1 MTWEDIFQLNIR
13 GLFERQGET
22 MKVAF
27 LSREYPPDSAW
38 GGIATV
44 YHTLAHALVGRGHEV
59 HVICQAAS
67 KPRDFIDN
75 SVFVHR
81 VGTNPKRY
89 SAVARIDYSI
99 RAWLKLRDVIKQH
112 DIEVVEAAYWGA
124 EAFLYSLKRRTPL
137 VVRIATSASDILR
150 AKTYSGIKELLSLKL
165 LSYLEDFSAKR
176 ADLIVANSRYMYT
189 SVLERLHIDPDRVDI
204 VQHAIDT
211 EKYRFVES
219 DIRERLAI
227 PREVPLVL
235 FVGRLEARKG
245 VHILCQAIPPILRS
259 APTVRFVLVGR
270 DTNTAPDGG
279 SVKSYVNEQA
289 RNNGFGG
296 NLVFIDFLPED
307 ELPKLY
313 SACDLVISPSLHE
326 SFGLVV
332 VEAMAC
338 GKPVVATS
346 TGIVPELGLDG
357 KGGIVVE
364 PGDAVGLAE
373 ATIKMLSLDEK
384 DRKLIAEKNRELV
397 ETGFSIPAWVD
408 KVIEVYGKALSKGRR
423 S

>member
-1 MTWEDIFQLNIR
+1 
-13 GLFERQGET
+13 

-44 YHTLAHALVGRGHEV
+44 YHTLACALAARGHEV

-67 KPRDFIDN
+67 EPQDFIDN
-75 SVFVHR
+75 GVFVHK

-89 SAVARIDYSI
+89 SAMARINYSI
-99 RAWLKLRDVIKQH
+99 HAWLKLKDVIKQH
-112 DIEVVEAAYWGA
+112 DIEIVEAAYWGA
-124 EAFLYSLKRRTPL
+124 EAFLYSLRRRTLL

-150 AKTYSGIKELLSLKL
+150 AKAYSGINELLSLKI
-165 LSYLEDFSAKR
+165 LSCLEDFSAKR

-189 SVLERLHIDPDRVDI
+189 SVLERLHIDSERVDI

-211 EKYRFVES
+211 EKYKFVES

-245 VHILCQAIPPILRS
+245 VHILCQAIPQILRS
-259 APTVRFVLVGR
+259 MPTVKFVLVGR

-289 RNNGFGG
+289 RNNGFGD

-307 ELPKLY
+307 ELIKLY

-357 KGGIVVE
+357 KGGIEVG

-373 ATIKMLSLDEK
+373 ATIKMLSLDEE
-384 DRKLIAEKNRELV
+384 DRKLVAGENREFV
-397 ETGFSIPAWVD
+397 ETGFSIPAWID
-408 KVIEVYGKALSKGRR
+408 KVIEVYEKALSKKR
-423 S
+423 SS

>member
-1 MTWEDIFQLNIR
+1 VR
-13 GLFERQGET
+13 
-22 MKVAF
+22 VAL
-27 LSREYPPDSAW
+27 LSREYPPDTVW
-38 GGIATV
+38 GGIATM
-44 YHTLAHALVGRGHEV
+44 YHTLSHALADSGHEV
-59 HVICQAAS
+59 HVICQATS
-67 KPRDFIDN
+67 RPGDFIDN
-75 SVFVHR
+75 GVFVHR

-89 SAVARIDYSI
+89 SAMARIDYSI
-99 RAWLKLRDVIKQH
+99 HAWLRLREIIKQH
-112 DIEVVEAAYWGA
+112 DIEIVEATYWGA

-137 VVRIATSASDILR
+137 VVRSDISASDILR
-150 AKTYSGIKELLSLKL
+150 AKTYSGIKELLSLKI

-176 ADLIVANSRYMYT
+176 ADLIVANSKCMYT
-189 SVLERLHIDPDRVDI
+189 NVLEGLHIAPERVDI
-204 VQHAIDT
+204 VWHAVGT
-211 EKYRFVES
+211 SKYRYIES

-227 PREVPLVL
+227 PREVPMVL

-245 VHILCQAIPPILRS
+245 IHVLCQAIPQILRS
-259 APTVRFVLVGR
+259 IPTVKFVLVGR

-289 RNNGFGG
+289 RNNGFRD

-307 ELPKLY
+307 ELIKLY

-346 TGIVPELGLDG
+346 TGIVPELGLNG
-357 KGGIVVE
+357 KGGIVVG
-364 PGDAVGLAE
+364 PGDAAVLAE

-384 DRKLIAEKNRELV
+384 DRELVAGRNRELV
-397 ETGFSIPAWVD
+397 ETGFSISAWVD
-408 KVIEVYGKALSKGRR
+408 KVIGVYNKALSKRP
-423 S
+423 SS

>member
-1 MTWEDIFQLNIR
+1 VR
-13 GLFERQGET
+13 
-22 MKVAF
+22 VAL
-27 LSREYPPDSAW
+27 LSREYPPDTVW
-38 GGIATV
+38 GGIATM
-44 YHTLAHALVGRGHEV
+44 YHTLSHALAEREHEV
-59 HVICQAAS
+59 HVICQATS
-67 KPRDFIDN
+67 RPRDFIDN
-75 SVFVHR
+75 GVFVHR

-89 SAVARIDYSI
+89 STIARIDYSI
-99 RAWLKLRDVIKQH
+99 HAWLKLRSVIKQH
-112 DIEVVEAAYWGA
+112 DIEIVEATYWGA

-137 VVRIATSASDILR
+137 VVRSDISASDILR
-150 AKTYSGIKELLSLKL
+150 AKTYSGIKELLSLKI

-176 ADLIVANSRYMYT
+176 ADLIVANSKCMYT
-189 SVLERLHIDPDRVDI
+189 NVLEGLHIDPDRVDI

-227 PREVPLVL
+227 PQEVLLAL

-245 VHILCQAIPPILRS
+245 VHILCQAIPQILRS
-259 APTVRFVLVGR
+259 IPTVKFVLVGR

-279 SVKSYVNEQA
+279 SVKSYINEQA
-289 RNNGFGG
+289 RNNGFRD

-307 ELPKLY
+307 ELIKLY
-313 SACDLVISPSLHE
+313 STCDLVISPSLHE

-332 VEAMAC
+332 IEAMAC

-364 PGDAVGLAE
+364 PGDAAVFAE
-373 ATIKMLSLDEK
+373 ATVKMLSLDEK
-384 DRKLIAEKNRELV
+384 DRELVAGKNRELV
-397 ETGFSIPAWVD
+397 ETGFSISAWVD
-408 KVIEVYGKALSKGRR
+408 KVIGVYEKALSKRP
-423 S
+423 SS